1 MLSSRALL
9 LMSALSALVTAPGP
23 ATAQSAGS
31 TSGST
36 TTLGVQ
42 VTLPPAYES
51 VVSSLGAIATSGA
64 TILKTTRSDAR
75 AMIIRAAMSKA
86 LLAAGN
92 NPITTVT
99 LDKSQDDPALA
110 DIAVLC
116 APRQNY
122 IPNSVALNYQNTLV
136 QNINAVST
144 LPASPTDIAS
154 ALGLLFASSGYS
166 IADGVSV
173 AQADLD
179 DLQKTAL
186 SNCQSDL
193 SSYDI
198 AYYGVPIRAPGL
210 TASAATPAAVDTFAF
225 LGPVGALIDTFLS
238 VLQPVLINT
247 SKLVDETR
255 RRQAIM
261 HALTDP
267 ATQAKIKTTGQLLA
281 AAVDNYAAASRRS
294 MAGSFVEQ
302 LVSIRKT
309 SIDLGN
315 VEDCKQ
321 LSLQN
326 RSPSGGPN
334 SAFISCWSAAW
345 SKLKSPV
352 DNLTSLGDSYDK
364 LADVAG
370 TNAKSKLG
378 TILADFTKIN
388 AGQNDSASLSIFAR
402 DITDFI
408 NLANAVATAASPASI
423 ASLKAATQAV
433 K

>member
-1 MLSSRALL
+1 M
-9 LMSALSALVTAPGP
+9 
-23 ATAQSAGS
+23 
-31 TSGST
+31 
-36 TTLGVQ
+36 
-42 VTLPPAYES
+42 
-51 VVSSLGAIATSGA
+51 
-64 TILKTTRSDAR
+64 
-75 AMIIRAAMSKA
+75 
-86 LLAAGN
+86 
-92 NPITTVT
+92 
-99 LDKSQDDPALA
+99 
-110 DIAVLC
+110 
-116 APRQNY
+116 
-122 IPNSVALNYQNTLV
+122 
-136 QNINAVST
+136 
-144 LPASPTDIAS
+144 
-154 ALGLLFASSGYS
+154 
-166 IADGVSV
+166 
-173 AQADLD
+173 
-179 DLQKTAL
+179 
-186 SNCQSDL
+186 
-193 SSYDI
+193 
-198 AYYGVPIRAPGL
+198 
-210 TASAATPAAVDTFAF
+210 DTFAF
-225 LGPVGALIDTFLS
+225 LGPVGTLIDTFLS
-238 VLQPVLINT
+238 IFQPVLINT

-281 AAVDNYAAASRRS
+281 AAVDSYAAASRRS

-309 SIDLGN
+309 PIDLGD
-315 VEDCKQ
+315 VEECKQ
-321 LSLQN
+321 LSPQN
-326 RSPSGGPN
+326 RSPSGAPN
-334 SAFISCWSAAW
+334 PAFISCWSAAW

-378 TILADFTKIN
+378 TILADFAKIN